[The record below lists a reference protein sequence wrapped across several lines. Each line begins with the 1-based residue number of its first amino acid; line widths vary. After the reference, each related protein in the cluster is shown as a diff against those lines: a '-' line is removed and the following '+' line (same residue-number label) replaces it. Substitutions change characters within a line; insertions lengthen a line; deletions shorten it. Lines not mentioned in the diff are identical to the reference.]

1 MFQRLPHSL
10 GNCRLLAGAGRGQSG
25 PSPGPVVPRPDS
37 QRPEPTLPP
46 ECPPLGPLLF
56 PACPEHGRGVS
67 RMAACAG
74 LPAHTSWGGAR
85 HGAPGPRTVPAELS
99 YLAPRPQKPPPV
111 SPPVRKGGHDG
122 CGALRAAGARK
133 ARLEWAPPPSQ
144 GLSPSSAPQH
154 GSAPAGRLS
163 PARPCQGR
171 ALLLA
176 PWSGQRTLYWWA
188 AWWEPASQAKLG
200 LGGLTWLLSLGTCPM
215 VPTWGS
221 VPLTKR
227 PRLHPPSSQPRG
239 LTHAEGPGDPEA
251 GSLGPSSCPGMN
263 GGTPP
268 KDPFPMVT
276 LPPWTGV
283 ACLHGTTLRRGPVSS
298 LWVSGGRGGGQ
309 SGCYPQREGAMGGV
323 CGARAGVQG
332 GREEGVPAGSAHR
345 PPPAPSLRYPTPPP
359 ASSLSPENKQ
369 SVLEAPRGLVL
380 GPAGPDGEGALGPAQ
395 RDLIWPPTGPEG
407 GLSGLGATRGPV
419 P

>member
-1 MFQRLPHSL
+1 
-10 GNCRLLAGAGRGQSG
+10 
-25 PSPGPVVPRPDS
+25 
-37 QRPEPTLPP
+37 
-46 ECPPLGPLLF
+46 
-56 PACPEHGRGVS
+56 
-67 RMAACAG
+67 MAACAG

-99 YLAPRPQKPPPV
+99 HLAPRPEKPPPV

-122 CGALRAAGARK
+122 CGVLRAAGARK

-268 KDPFPMVT
+268 KGP
-276 LPPWTGV
+276 LP
-283 ACLHGTTLRRGPVSS
+283 HG
-298 LWVSGGRGGGQ
+298 
-309 SGCYPQREGAMGGV
+309 
-323 CGARAGVQG
+323 
-332 GREEGVPAGSAHR
+332 H
-345 PPPAPSLRYPTPPP
+345 PAP
-359 ASSLSPENKQ
+359 
-369 SVLEAPRGLVL
+369 V
-380 GPAGPDGEGALGPAQ
+380 D
-395 RDLIWPPTGPEG
+395 WG
-407 GLSGLGATRGPV
+407 GLSAWHHPPQGSRVLTVGVRGPGWGTIRLLPAAGGGDRRSLWGQSRGAGWEGGGGSSRLCTQAPPRPLPAV
-419 P
+419 SNSPACFLPFSRKQAVGSGSPQGAGPGPSRPRW